1 MATQEVEAAA
11 KDDKG
16 DEQVLT
22 DDSAE
27 YRPVFF
33 KGTSTVNFTCTVNEL
48 GNIKFTI
55 PLKNNELELEAS
67 GAVGE
72 TKESGGAVS
81 SSSVDIVLKDAI
93 TFDEF
98 THVAFDIRNVDGKWA
113 AAAAMS
119 DDRAYESIVTV
130 YVNGQY
136 AGKKLLWERPNLE
149 QVMHTG
155 NPEHVHPLFFGH
167 VPSAFATAGSGQ
179 VAGFAP
185 LSGCYVEDVRIFVDG
200 FEDVEENKA
209 AMGGEADV
217 ANKAY
222 NAVPMSVHAAFSAVP
237 RHQRVC
243 RNFFDTLLPVLL
255 QDLFVSAD
263 DSERMMA
270 IQHNAAE
277 KEAVADSAGL
287 AEDGGV
293 LFSPSGTQWRFDGLG
308 GDAGQSAKLR
318 FTTDTAMELSVYQGD
333 ELQRKTLYVCSPSE
347 TSNVLQFKEVAE
359 GGGGEEKK
367 EEGATEPKLSF
378 VTADCMK
385 LQWPGSSSSFYCG
398 WRRLEEP
405 LVNIDE
411 TNTDELPTNADDA
424 NRLLSALECFN
435 LSRNSWCLLSQGG
448 GAGGQVAEAADKPY
462 LLHQSS
468 NAFHEDTML
477 VCREEGGERAS
488 TGFDRARRALQQLL
502 VGRAILTKQQHVQR
516 GMGAVGGTDGKNKSI
531 MFPEAAAFI
540 FAEDV
545 SSTLRPNIKVTPSK
559 DMVVYYEQTLLESG
573 EGLRIGWSADEY
585 QPSDGLPTDA
595 QVFETAHQYTDNMN
609 EKNSVSFA
617 EDPVR
622 GAVKRIAICF
632 DPQSE
637 SEQNYDYL
645 RFLPAED
652 AVDQDGKEGDAV
664 PFYIKDKFSG
674 DKGEVNW
681 PSKNVM
687 FIEADR
693 FVTQF
698 ITDGSGTKWGYR
710 FAARP
715 VYTEAP
721 KRNEAVQQVIDQARG
736 AAGERVKAALSA
748 DSPPDG
754 VRIVESSHE
763 YSCNMSEE
771 TLIEFE
777 GADAI
782 AIIFDERCRSEHNY
796 DFLRLRRNA
805 GSDEKP
811 WIQEK
816 FSGSQGSENWP
827 SAEPV
832 FVEAS
837 KFVAYFQSDGSNVE
851 WGYRFACAPVMLPAN
866 SPPLYDPE
874 EMKAEDALKVE
885 LLKTMASSGEK
896 ESLTGAMLVE
906 SPHPYNN
913 NSDDEER
920 VHFPGAVRISV
931 FFDKQCRSEKGY
943 DYLVLRKESGGGAE
957 AGKEKEGNFWG
968 PSEKYMG
975 RPGSDTD
982 GVTWPFDAPVE
993 IEGDTFF
1000 TYFKSDGSTNDW
1012 GYKMV
1017 CIAWYGDDA
1026 GDGARTSGLMG
1037 AMCPKNIPIMPD
1049 NPNLTSTFNL
1059 WELDADVQSLMD
1071 DSRRPINADL
1081 QSRIARAGVAAR
1093 GDAGKCAK
1101 ATGKHVGF
1109 CQKDWIDFSYESQHP
1124 YMDNMDEETFV
1135 SFPGATELTVMFDPK
1150 NRTESCDTLTFRKQ
1164 AGSNDNSF
1172 GQKAGQGPSYWEDSL
1187 KISGDRFWAFFHSD
1201 GSVNDWGYRFTV
1213 IPTFPEKAGEDDLI
1227 NLGGGGGGETKGETK
1242 SETKGESDGE
1252 SDGDDK
1258 TVDGDGKS
1266 HGDSDDAMSEEEK
1279 KEETPAAPVVV
1290 DEVGWNV
1297 DGLVCP
1303 HCIMEVCPVE
1313 DMHAILQG
1321 LDGCTGFDVVRGVD
1335 RPGPALELDDAV
1347 DKNNAPILGK
1357 DLNYGQPTLPVV
1369 HLLSRRKPTVVSHDA
1384 APLRGS
1390 LASFAGG
1397 FAADPHMVAMAA
1409 VKLKRGGRGN
1419 NNGTAGVVAGDTAT
1433 TGGAAEEKA
1442 EGGGGGASEEG
1453 GDGKGGTTLE
1463 KGGKGGSGAG
1473 TGGQAA
1479 PEPDPLTTLTLFDPR
1494 PGKHSP
1500 EEKEFSSADGTKFAS
1515 LSTFP
1520 IAEPVYMCDGSH
1532 PLEVLGTSQD
1542 NGWSCSGMN
1551 FPGGCKKGC
1560 TGFRQSTGWD
1570 RWRCTQCDFDL
1581 CDQCLE
1587 SKRVP
1592 EGSTEGTGEVLGWA
1606 TIDAHNGEEHC
1617 VFLRQAVDGPF
1628 GIWGDSG
1635 EWKERDVV
1643 GIGVDFEQKEIS
1655 FWHNRKFQGV
1665 AFRGEDVPGPFW
1677 DADGGGFYPVISLTP
1692 TSVDSLASL
1701 RVDFNPEE
1709 PPDGY
1714 RTFADALG
1722 EAAKARGGES
1732 KGESFEEAKGTEKV
1746 AAEIVR
1752 TVVNGAAETVASGG
1766 SVAVEGK
1773 RGESKGEGGG
1783 GVEVG
1788 GGGGVFD
1795 VQCITFDLFATRG
1808 DENEF
1813 EEATEKTWVNVN
1825 RLAVNEGD
1833 DEKQTRFML
1842 SMFKSNAEALESL
1855 ARSEARQVARAICC
1869 RGLDAAGGTQGKNE
1883 FDLSCRLALHVD
1895 DAETVAW
1902 AIRAIMEVTDDAR
1915 YTEVF
1920 KRNVMQRLATAEM
1933 DGLVRFPDFFGL
1945 CNRGNNAFLDM
1956 SKSLFAQVSKDAEGK
1971 KFWGGHRPVAKV
1983 KGSSRTTRAKALEVA
1998 TATLGSGRIK
2008 DGVAAIFESAH
2019 NYADNMSEETTI
2031 SFPGASAIAIVF
2043 DAETH
2048 TERNYDFLR
2057 FRREAGSDEDPWIKE
2072 KFTGPQ
2078 GPENWPSAEPV
2089 YIEADSCIAYFHSD
2103 SSGNEWG
2110 YRFVAVPVYDGAGGN
2125 STVGGREPLIKQGGR
2140 AAQEPFEPRKQMSEQ
2155 ISFPGA
2161 DSITITFDRKNCEMP
2176 SPYDFLSLLRS
2187 EVSVEDPTSVRER
2200 LLTRGDNQ
2208 ASADMMCWGDAPGG
2222 MYRGPKEAWP
2232 TSVTFNTSEFTLFYS
2247 CGDSLHGVSGK
2258 TSRDKV
2264 LEIAAAALL
2273 KGGEEGKDEKVAKV
2287 FESKHNYEDNTDEET
2302 TISFPGASAIAIV
2315 FDAETR
2321 TEQNYDFLR
2330 FRREAG
2336 SDTKPWIRDKFT
2348 GAQGLE
2354 NWPAK
2359 EPVYIEA
2366 DSCVAY
2372 FHSDSSGNEWGYRF
2386 VAVPVYDGAGSY
2398 SITATPHFKDSDAD
2412 RHLCDM
2418 ALKVMYLSAGSG
2430 SARNSDGSPLGKPK
2444 RGSKPLLNRS
2454 ISMGGVGGGGGGGG
2468 STQDVVYL
2476 NEKMLLSDATDS
2488 SAPQR
2493 IFIPGASELV
2503 VTFDGTEGACVC
2515 SGGKDQRIEFYSN
2528 KNCTTKGR
2536 VSYRNKSDQMEL
2548 AVFTGAESYAGES
2561 FRVTGDTVFVK
2572 VSYGME
2578 QWGTVV

>member
-1 MATQEVEAAA
+1 MVATQEVEAAA

-72 TKESGGAVS
+72 TKENGGAVS

-468 NAFHEDTML
+468 SAFHEDTML

-754 VRIVESSHE
+754 VRIFESAHE

-777 GADAI
+777 GAAAI
-782 AIIFDERCRSEHNY
+782 AIIFDEQCRTEQNY

-811 WIQEK
+811 WVKEK
-816 FSGSQGSENWP
+816 FTGGRGSENWP
-827 SAEPV
+827 SAEPI
-832 FVEAS
+832 FIEAS
-837 KFVAYFQSDGSNVE
+837 KFVAYFQSDGSGVE
-851 WGYRFACAPVMLPAN
+851 WGYRFACAPVMLPAD

-874 EMKAEDALKVE
+874 EVKAEDALKVE
-885 LLKTMASSGEK
+885 LSQSMAPLFKKTSRTPLGSDCAGLSMAIDAGGQKARKSK
-896 ESLTGAMLVE
+896 MVIESE
-906 SPHPYNN
+906 HEYNN
-913 NSDDEER
+913 NQDKEDMYE
-920 VHFPGAVRISV
+920 FPGASKVTIQ
-931 FFDKQCRSEKGY
+931 FDENCVTENTY
-943 DYLVLRKESGGGAE
+943 DFLVLRKEARGTQSHPVPGEMSEGENFVGPEGFGKDRYMGSRGE
-957 AGKEKEGNFWG
+957 ANWPTAPFDVVLKEGE
-968 PSEKYMG
+968 EKLF
-975 RPGSDTD
+975 
-982 GVTWPFDAPVE
+982 V
-993 IEGDTFF
+993 
-1000 TYFKSDGSTNDW
+1000 YFKSDGSNTEW
-1012 GYKMV
+1012 GYKFTVTPHYEGAEVMKG
-1017 CIAWYGDDA
+1017 AMAKWSGGEMALWGSTNKWEKGDVVGCSISQEEVRFYLNGVDL
-1026 GDGARTSGLMG
+1026 GDGHQNDADARETKGGEGSEGDGTDDVQLDVEGVPPPAAFTNAASSPDLDWSKGFYPSVSVHKALQGIEANLGQAPFKFPPRAPGGSRVVSPLDLCWQTHGVRGPAPSGESAWQVDDFLLSFETNSMFSLTDQTSGKMIKGTEDEKHPNRFVFNEEDEG
-1037 AMCPKNIPIMPD
+1037 AEAESFNILRCEGGTIVGDQPGLRGSLLRLCEWQVFGRKSEQADSDEDKGDGKAKKGGGEAGSTAALDNAKWFPYTNRKSLFGSKHKVVENEPANTSEHNYKNNEDTPD
-1049 NPNLTSTFNL
+1049 WVP
-1059 WELDADVQSLMD
+1059 
-1071 DSRRPINADL
+1071 
-1081 QSRIARAGVAAR
+1081 VA
-1093 GDAGKCAK
+1093 
-1101 ATGKHVGF
+1101 
-1109 CQKDWIDFSYESQHP
+1109 
-1124 YMDNMDEETFV
+1124 
-1135 SFPGATELTVMFDPK
+1135 FPGADKLVLVFDPQC
-1150 NRTESCDTLTFRKQ
+1150 NTETNYDFLCLSCKDAHGKLKLIKPPQGGEKFHGIYGQDGTWPTTPFEVEGDTLGWK
-1164 AGSNDNSF
+1164 
-1172 GQKAGQGPSYWEDSL
+1172 
-1187 KISGDRFWAFFHSD
+1187 FHSD
-1201 GSVNDWGYRFTV
+1201 GSNTRWGWKFTV
-1213 IPTFPEKAGEDDLI
+1213 TAVFNDD
-1227 NLGGGGGGETKGETK
+1227 
-1242 SETKGESDGE
+1242 
-1252 SDGDDK
+1252 
-1258 TVDGDGKS
+1258 
-1266 HGDSDDAMSEEEK
+1266 
-1279 KEETPAAPVVV
+1279 
-1290 DEVGWNV
+1290 
-1297 DGLVCP
+1297 
-1303 HCIMEVCPVE
+1303 
-1313 DMHAILQG
+1313 
-1321 LDGCTGFDVVRGVD
+1321 
-1335 RPGPALELDDAV
+1335 
-1347 DKNNAPILGK
+1347 
-1357 DLNYGQPTLPVV
+1357 
-1369 HLLSRRKPTVVSHDA
+1369 
-1384 APLRGS
+1384 
-1390 LASFAGG
+1390 
-1397 FAADPHMVAMAA
+1397 
-1409 VKLKRGGRGN
+1409 
-1419 NNGTAGVVAGDTAT
+1419 
-1433 TGGAAEEKA
+1433 
-1442 EGGGGGASEEG
+1442 EGGGGGVALDEGAVAAMIHSTDINELHGLVKKETARATRSLCGVQGRLASNAQIYLLQPALGNAREFFRALIGQIGLQATLETAWVDMYQADCMKSLLLMSTNTDIFMKCLNDVMSGGDGDEVIPVNMKRWVASMLAILTTPVEPATQPKVYAIAETNHEGKVLLNDGHGPTHPFRVNMASKLTIEWDTRTMHENGRPSATIYRESYVELENTYQNLKARKQAKDKKQDVLLLGGKIVPADTPDAEAEPFTLEKLDQCTEEAENVYRKTEQTVVDFLNPTIVDSDTFWVRWAKGDWGYKGYIKPTFESLGAQANTDLVVNDDEDVTDMVLDDRRAKLHDMQQVLLRRLGELAVSVEG
-1453 GDGKGGTTLE
+1453 GDMNLFTVLNQVR
-1463 KGGKGGSGAG
+1463 SCFIHA
-1473 TGGQAA
+1473 
-1479 PEPDPLTTLTLFDPR
+1479 LT
-1494 PGKHSP
+1494 
-1500 EEKEFSSADGTKFAS
+1500 
-1515 LSTFP
+1515 
-1520 IAEPVYMCDGSH
+1520 
-1532 PLEVLGTSQD
+1532 VL
-1542 NGWSCSGMN
+1542 
-1551 FPGGCKKGC
+1551 
-1560 TGFRQSTGWD
+1560 
-1570 RWRCTQCDFDL
+1570 
-1581 CDQCLE
+1581 
-1587 SKRVP
+1587 V
-1592 EGSTEGTGEVLGWA
+1592 VL
-1606 TIDAHNGEEHC
+1606 
-1617 VFLRQAVDGPF
+1617 
-1628 GIWGDSG
+1628 
-1635 EWKERDVV
+1635 
-1643 GIGVDFEQKEIS
+1643 
-1655 FWHNRKFQGV
+1655 
-1665 AFRGEDVPGPFW
+1665 
-1677 DADGGGFYPVISLTP
+1677 
-1692 TSVDSLASL
+1692 
-1701 RVDFNPEE
+1701 
-1709 PPDGY
+1709 
-1714 RTFADALG
+1714 
-1722 EAAKARGGES
+1722 ARG
-1732 KGESFEEAKGTEKV
+1732 KKV
-1746 AAEIVR
+1746 
-1752 TVVNGAAETVASGG
+1752 
-1766 SVAVEGK
+1766 SVK
-1773 RGESKGEGGG
+1773 
-1783 GVEVG
+1783 
-1788 GGGGVFD
+1788 
-1795 VQCITFDLFATRG
+1795 QCIL
-1808 DENEF
+1808 
-1813 EEATEKTWVNVN
+1813 
-1825 RLAVNEGD
+1825 
-1833 DEKQTRFML
+1833 
-1842 SMFKSNAEALESL
+1842 
-1855 ARSEARQVARAICC
+1855 
-1869 RGLDAAGGTQGKNE
+1869 
-1883 FDLSCRLALHVD
+1883 
-1895 DAETVAW
+1895 
-1902 AIRAIMEVTDDAR
+1902 
-1915 YTEVF
+1915 
-1920 KRNVMQRLATAEM
+1920 
-1933 DGLVRFPDFFGL
+1933 
-1945 CNRGNNAFLDM
+1945 
-1956 SKSLFAQVSKDAEGK
+1956 
-1971 KFWGGHRPVAKV
+1971 
-1983 KGSSRTTRAKALEVA
+1983 
-1998 TATLGSGRIK
+1998 LG
-2008 DGVAAIFESAH
+2008 F
-2019 NYADNMSEETTI
+2019 
-2031 SFPGASAIAIVF
+2031 
-2043 DAETH
+2043 
-2048 TERNYDFLR
+2048 
-2057 FRREAGSDEDPWIKE
+2057 
-2072 KFTGPQ
+2072 
-2078 GPENWPSAEPV
+2078 
-2089 YIEADSCIAYFHSD
+2089 
-2103 SSGNEWG
+2103 
-2110 YRFVAVPVYDGAGGN
+2110 
-2125 STVGGREPLIKQGGR
+2125 
-2140 AAQEPFEPRKQMSEQ
+2140 
-2155 ISFPGA
+2155 
-2161 DSITITFDRKNCEMP
+2161 
-2176 SPYDFLSLLRS
+2176 
-2187 EVSVEDPTSVRER
+2187 
-2200 LLTRGDNQ
+2200 
-2208 ASADMMCWGDAPGG
+2208 
-2222 MYRGPKEAWP
+2222 
-2232 TSVTFNTSEFTLFYS
+2232 
-2247 CGDSLHGVSGK
+2247 
-2258 TSRDKV
+2258 
-2264 LEIAAAALL
+2264 
-2273 KGGEEGKDEKVAKV
+2273 
-2287 FESKHNYEDNTDEET
+2287 
-2302 TISFPGASAIAIV
+2302 
-2315 FDAETR
+2315 
-2321 TEQNYDFLR
+2321 
-2330 FRREAG
+2330 
-2336 SDTKPWIRDKFT
+2336 
-2348 GAQGLE
+2348 
-2354 NWPAK
+2354 
-2359 EPVYIEA
+2359 
-2366 DSCVAY
+2366 
-2372 FHSDSSGNEWGYRF
+2372 
-2386 VAVPVYDGAGSY
+2386 
-2398 SITATPHFKDSDAD
+2398 
-2412 RHLCDM
+2412 
-2418 ALKVMYLSAGSG
+2418 
-2430 SARNSDGSPLGKPK
+2430 
-2444 RGSKPLLNRS
+2444 
-2454 ISMGGVGGGGGGGG
+2454 
-2468 STQDVVYL
+2468 
-2476 NEKMLLSDATDS
+2476 
-2488 SAPQR
+2488 
-2493 IFIPGASELV
+2493 
-2503 VTFDGTEGACVC
+2503 
-2515 SGGKDQRIEFYSN
+2515 
-2528 KNCTTKGR
+2528 
-2536 VSYRNKSDQMEL
+2536 
-2548 AVFTGAESYAGES
+2548 
-2561 FRVTGDTVFVK
+2561 
-2572 VSYGME
+2572 
-2578 QWGTVV
+2578 

>member
-1 MATQEVEAAA
+1 M
-11 KDDKG
+11 
-16 DEQVLT
+16 
-22 DDSAE
+22 
-27 YRPVFF
+27 
-33 KGTSTVNFTCTVNEL
+33 TSLSSLLSLAFSL
-48 GNIKFTI
+48 FHRF
-55 PLKNNELELEAS
+55 PLAFQF
-67 GAVGE
+67 VDP
-72 TKESGGAVS
+72 KE
-81 SSSVDIVLKDAI
+81 D
-93 TFDEF
+93 
-98 THVAFDIRNVDGKWA
+98 FDIRHSAAITLANIIVTLTGKDHLQAEAETSYQTLLDIGDRALEILAPSATAAGGAADEGGVDIPPGEGVGAGDVVVEGGDDDCVHGEGGWESLGASQKRFWLKYGSDLLFNEPVEGQPELRDFRVAEIVRPRAGCMKVYYEVEVKSQQSMQLGWISELEESNPNGTKPSALRTVGTESGSRPGYFAVDGK
-113 AAAAMS
+113 
-119 DDRAYESIVTV
+119 R
-130 YVNGQY
+130 
-136 AGKKLLWERPNLE
+136 
-149 QVMHTG
+149 
-155 NPEHVHPLFFGH
+155 
-167 VPSAFATAGSGQ
+167 
-179 VAGFAP
+179 
-185 LSGCYVEDVRIFVDG
+185 
-200 FEDVEENKA
+200 
-209 AMGGEADV
+209 
-217 ANKAY
+217 
-222 NAVPMSVHAAFSAVP
+222 
-237 RHQRVC
+237 
-243 RNFFDTLLPVLL
+243 
-255 QDLFVSAD
+255 
-263 DSERMMA
+263 
-270 IQHNAAE
+270 
-277 KEAVADSAGL
+277 
-287 AEDGGV
+287 
-293 LFSPSGTQWRFDGLG
+293 
-308 GDAGQSAKLR
+308 KLR
-318 FTTDTAMELSVYQGD
+318 FGEGKMNDSGDFVGQAYQVYGRNHRDSVSVVRAGLCAYDEGDHRGSVLADANAPLVDLAAADMPAGCGPASGPVYWEVLLLDNDFGHFGWATGKCTGKQWLGNDNYSIGLSYDGAFQKHRFGESCVEMESTSTPSVAGTVLGFMLDVQKKEMRFFANGQELGEGGGAPAFSQSTTPGLDWAAGFYPAFSFGTAKGNGNYALDFNFGQRDFASLPADFPVNTLTPLLKVYQGGVGD
-333 ELQRKTLYVCSPSE
+333 PNFSWQKCT
-347 TSNVLQFKEVAE
+347 
-359 GGGGEEKK
+359 GGEDK
-367 EEGATEPKLSF
+367 EQKSCPGGHGLLPFDVTREGFGCDGCGTRVPVGATLS
-378 VTADCMK
+378 
-385 LQWPGSSSSFYCG
+385 S
-398 WRRLEEP
+398 
-405 LVNIDE
+405 
-411 TNTDELPTNADDA
+411 
-424 NRLLSALECFN
+424 
-435 LSRNSWCLLSQGG
+435 
-448 GAGGQVAEAADKPY
+448 
-462 LLHQSS
+462 
-468 NAFHEDTML
+468 
-477 VCREEGGERAS
+477 CRACDFDLCSKCAS
-488 TGFDRARRALQQLL
+488 T
-502 VGRAILTKQQHVQR
+502 
-516 GMGAVGGTDGKNKSI
+516 
-531 MFPEAAAFI
+531 PEY
-540 FAEDV
+540 
-545 SSTLRPNIKVTPSK
+545 T
-559 DMVVYYEQTLLESG
+559 
-573 EGLRIGWSADEY
+573 SA
-585 QPSDGLPTDA
+585 
-595 QVFETAHQYTDNMN
+595 YT
-609 EKNSVSFA
+609 
-617 EDPVR
+617 
-622 GAVKRIAICF
+622 C
-632 DPQSE
+632 
-637 SEQNYDYL
+637 
-645 RFLPAED
+645 
-652 AVDQDGKEGDAV
+652 
-664 PFYIKDKFSG
+664 
-674 DKGEVNW
+674 
-681 PSKNVM
+681 
-687 FIEADR
+687 
-693 FVTQF
+693 
-698 ITDGSGTKWGYR
+698 
-710 FAARP
+710 
-715 VYTEAP
+715 
-721 KRNEAVQQVIDQARG
+721 
-736 AAGERVKAALSA
+736 
-748 DSPPDG
+748 DS
-754 VRIVESSHE
+754 
-763 YSCNMSEE
+763 
-771 TLIEFE
+771 
-777 GADAI
+777 
-782 AIIFDERCRSEHNY
+782 
-796 DFLRLRRNA
+796 
-805 GSDEKP
+805 
-811 WIQEK
+811 
-816 FSGSQGSENWP
+816 
-827 SAEPV
+827 
-832 FVEAS
+832 
-837 KFVAYFQSDGSNVE
+837 
-851 WGYRFACAPVMLPAN
+851 
-866 SPPLYDPE
+866 
-874 EMKAEDALKVE
+874 
-885 LLKTMASSGEK
+885 
-896 ESLTGAMLVE
+896 
-906 SPHPYNN
+906 
-913 NSDDEER
+913 
-920 VHFPGAVRISV
+920 
-931 FFDKQCRSEKGY
+931 
-943 DYLVLRKESGGGAE
+943 
-957 AGKEKEGNFWG
+957 
-968 PSEKYMG
+968 
-975 RPGSDTD
+975 
-982 GVTWPFDAPVE
+982 
-993 IEGDTFF
+993 
-1000 TYFKSDGSTNDW
+1000 
-1012 GYKMV
+1012 
-1017 CIAWYGDDA
+1017 
-1026 GDGARTSGLMG
+1026 
-1037 AMCPKNIPIMPD
+1037 
-1049 NPNLTSTFNL
+1049 
-1059 WELDADVQSLMD
+1059 
-1071 DSRRPINADL
+1071 
-1081 QSRIARAGVAAR
+1081 
-1093 GDAGKCAK
+1093 
-1101 ATGKHVGF
+1101 
-1109 CQKDWIDFSYESQHP
+1109 
-1124 YMDNMDEETFV
+1124 
-1135 SFPGATELTVMFDPK
+1135 
-1150 NRTESCDTLTFRKQ
+1150 
-1164 AGSNDNSF
+1164 
-1172 GQKAGQGPSYWEDSL
+1172 
-1187 KISGDRFWAFFHSD
+1187 
-1201 GSVNDWGYRFTV
+1201 
-1213 IPTFPEKAGEDDLI
+1213 
-1227 NLGGGGGGETKGETK
+1227 
-1242 SETKGESDGE
+1242 
-1252 SDGDDK
+1252 
-1258 TVDGDGKS
+1258 
-1266 HGDSDDAMSEEEK
+1266 
-1279 KEETPAAPVVV
+1279 
-1290 DEVGWNV
+1290 
-1297 DGLVCP
+1297 
-1303 HCIMEVCPVE
+1303 
-1313 DMHAILQG
+1313 
-1321 LDGCTGFDVVRGVD
+1321 
-1335 RPGPALELDDAV
+1335 
-1347 DKNNAPILGK
+1347 
-1357 DLNYGQPTLPVV
+1357 
-1369 HLLSRRKPTVVSHDA
+1369 
-1384 APLRGS
+1384 
-1390 LASFAGG
+1390 
-1397 FAADPHMVAMAA
+1397 
-1409 VKLKRGGRGN
+1409 
-1419 NNGTAGVVAGDTAT
+1419 
-1433 TGGAAEEKA
+1433 
-1442 EGGGGGASEEG
+1442 
-1453 GDGKGGTTLE
+1453 
-1463 KGGKGGSGAG
+1463 
-1473 TGGQAA
+1473 
-1479 PEPDPLTTLTLFDPR
+1479 
-1494 PGKHSP
+1494 
-1500 EEKEFSSADGTKFAS
+1500 
-1515 LSTFP
+1515 
-1520 IAEPVYMCDGSH
+1520 SH

-1551 FPGGCKKGC
+1551 FSGGCKKGC

-1732 KGESFEEAKGTEKV
+1732 KGESFEEAKGTDKV